1 MIYDRGPVKIYE
13 LRGSGTLADGTLHK
27 LSDHYYAELTV
38 FYRRYWASVQ
48 ASNQIDRLLQIPFG
62 HDLCADLYAVPEDCH
77 VYRIIQAQPGKDED
91 GIDCCTL
98 SLHREEGNY
107 DIAAT
112 GD

>member
-62 HDLCADLYAVPEDCH
+62 HDLCADLYAVPGRH
-77 VYRIIQAQPGKDED
+77 R
-91 GIDCCTL
+91 L
-98 SLHREEGNY
+98 LHALTASRG
-107 DIAAT
+107 
-112 GD
+112 GQL